1 MHLLENFALNS
12 GSKIDKPYI
21 YDTYIPL
28 QWDTD
33 KYITFQP
40 WGTDRFDSRKY
51 SYWEEVLDI
60 LRPIFNKEN
69 IHIVQIGRANE
80 PQIKGT
86 MSMAGK
92 TTINQAAYLIKNSIL
107 HLGVDSF
114 GVHFAS
120 GFEKKIVA
128 LYSNMTPELSGPY
141 WSKPEDVRLISSLE
155 EGESPSYSM
164 VEDPKTIDRIKAEFI
179 AKQVCEL
186 LNLEFTYDF
195 ETVYMGKE
203 YAQKRIEVVPTNHIG
218 NWQDF
223 NVDSLILRMDKHF
236 NEGVC
241 ASQLEKCK
249 CSIVSDKPIRLD
261 LLNFYKD
268 KIAETVFV
276 IKDDQNIEYLNQ
288 AKSMGIKLFLISH
301 LPEEEL
307 NKIKLKYLDVGRILS
322 SPHPSKEKFFE
333 DNPQL
338 NIKDLYYK
346 SGCTVI
352 RDKKLYGTYSPT
364 EKEPINYSD
373 RKPQKLEDC
382 PELWKDL
389 ERLLILKKKTS

>member
-1 MHLLENFALNS
+1 
-12 GSKIDKPYI
+12 
-21 YDTYIPL
+21 
-28 QWDTD
+28 
-33 KYITFQP
+33 
-40 WGTDRFDSRKY
+40 
-51 SYWEEVLDI
+51 
-60 LRPIFNKEN
+60 
-69 IHIVQIGRANE
+69 
-80 PQIKGT
+80 
-86 MSMAGK
+86 
-92 TTINQAAYLIKNSIL
+92 
-107 HLGVDSF
+107 
-114 GVHFAS
+114 
-120 GFEKKIVA
+120 
-128 LYSNMTPELSGPY
+128 
-141 WSKPEDVRLISSLE
+141 
-155 EGESPSYSM
+155 
-164 VEDPKTIDRIKAEFI
+164 
-179 AKQVCEL
+179 
-186 LNLEFTYDF
+186 
-195 ETVYMGKE
+195 
-203 YAQKRIEVVPTNHIG
+203 
-218 NWQDF
+218 
-223 NVDSLILRMDKHF
+223 MDKHF